1 MHGFLFY
8 FLLHDNAHT
17 LLLCT
22 KFQYLHTGRQDEE
35 GKQSKKPTL
44 RDLVLTSCPTMLS
57 IPQRKLFLLMLV
69 LLLII
74 IVG

>member
-22 KFQYLHTGRQDEE
+22 KFQYLHTERQDEE
-35 GKQSKKPTL
+35 GKQSKKPTIRGARCSL
-44 RDLVLTSCPTMLS
+44 PVLQC
-57 IPQRKLFLLMLV
+57 
-69 LLLII
+69 
-74 IVG
+74 